1 MKDIQKLFKDSL
13 TVIKEQTVVELLEND
28 ANYQQSVKEHA
39 IAEEKYESIK
49 RSLSNEQKLVIDEL
63 LSALDANNTDIN
75 DLLYIAGLR
84 DMWRFLNSYGLLK
97 DSLLNL

>member
-1 MKDIQKLFKDSL
+1 MKDIQRLFKDSL
-13 TVIKEQTVVELLEND
+13 TVIKEQTVFELLEND
-28 ANYQQSVKEHA
+28 TNYQQSVKEHA

-49 RSLSNEQKLVIDEL
+49 QSLSNEQKLVIDEL

>member
-39 IAEEKYESIK
+39 IAEEKYESI
-49 RSLSNEQKLVIDEL
+49 
-63 LSALDANNTDIN
+63 
-75 DLLYIAGLR
+75 
-84 DMWRFLNSYGLLK
+84 DM
-97 DSLLNL
+97 